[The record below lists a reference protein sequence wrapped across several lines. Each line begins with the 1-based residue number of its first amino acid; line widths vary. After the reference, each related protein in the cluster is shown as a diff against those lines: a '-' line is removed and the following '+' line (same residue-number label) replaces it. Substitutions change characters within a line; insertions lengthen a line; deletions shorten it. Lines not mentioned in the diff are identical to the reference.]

1 MSTAIDPASA
11 IAAQGTTATTTP
23 NGFSA
28 LTSEQFIK
36 VIFTELSKQ
45 DPLQPSDS
53 SKLLEQLSSI
63 RSIQADI
70 DMGTKLQSI
79 VTQNQL
85 STAAGL
91 IGKNIS
97 GLTEQSDRVSGQVAS
112 VSQTK
117 TGPVLR
123 LMGGQLVPMSSV
135 DEILDA
141 APAGSGGQ

>member
-1 MSTAIDPASA
+1 MSTTIDPAGA
-11 IAAQGTTATTTP
+11 IAAQTSGATTP

-70 DMGTKLQSI
+70 EMGAKLQSI

-97 GLTEQSDRVSGQVAS
+97 GLSDRSDRVSGQ
-112 VSQTK
+112 
-117 TGPVLR
+117 
-123 LMGGQLVPMSSV
+123 
-135 DEILDA
+135 
-141 APAGSGGQ
+141 